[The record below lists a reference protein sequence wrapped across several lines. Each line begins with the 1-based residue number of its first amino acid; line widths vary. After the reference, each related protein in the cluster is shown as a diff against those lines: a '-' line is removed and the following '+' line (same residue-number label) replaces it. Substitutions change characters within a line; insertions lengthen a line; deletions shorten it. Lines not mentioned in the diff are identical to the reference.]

1 VIKRRAF
8 YPEPERFMFQPQQRA
23 CQNRLLAALPE
34 ADFALLQPHLELATL
49 TVGDVLIRAHT
60 PISRVA
66 FVEQGIVSLVSLT
79 EDAEQI
85 EAGLV
90 GREGMVGVPILLGSD
105 QTPNEARV
113 QMLGLAWTMPANALK
128 DALRQS
134 PDLQLWL
141 LRYAHV
147 LCVQLASTAL
157 ANGRFKLESR
167 LARWLL
173 MCHDRTISNT
183 VPTTH
188 QFLSLMLGVN
198 RTSLTAVVAEFERS
212 GLIEARRGT
221 LIVRDRPALH
231 TVAGA
236 CYGVPE
242 AEYARLLGKPL
253 DDEADPFEGGTF
265 RA

>member
-1 VIKRRAF
+1 
-8 YPEPERFMFQPQQRA
+8 MFQPQQRA

-49 TVGDVLIRAHT
+49 TVGDVLIQAHT

-66 FVEQGIVSLVSLT
+66 FVEQGIVSLVSLA

-90 GREGMVGVPILLGSD
+90 GYEGMVGVPVLLGAD

-113 QMLGLAWTMPANALK
+113 QMLGLAWTMPANALE

-134 PDLQLWL
+134 SDLQRQL

-147 LCVQLASTAL
+147 LGVQLASTAL
-157 ANGRFKLESR
+157 ANGRFKLEPR

-173 MCHDRTISNT
+173 MCHDRT
-183 VPTTH
+183 VGDELPTTH

-212 GLIEARRGT
+212 GLIETRRGI
-221 LIVRDRPALH
+221 LIVRDRSALRAL
-231 TVAGA
+231 AGA

-242 AEYARLLGKPL
+242 AEYARLFGTGSDAASKGTTLG
-253 DDEADPFEGGTF
+253 G
-265 RA
+265 